1 MPCFLSCLLIF
12 SRAARVLIANNFNS
26 MIYFLLS
33 HCSVECIVTAASCS
47 VRLSAHAL
55 LSLLL
60 DVNLNAGNAVSTCVV
75 RSIAAYLT

>member
-1 MPCFLSCLLIF
+1 
-12 SRAARVLIANNFNS
+12 

-60 DVNLNAGNAVSTCVV
+60 DVNSNAGNAVSTCVV
-75 RSIAAYLT
+75 RSIVAYLT